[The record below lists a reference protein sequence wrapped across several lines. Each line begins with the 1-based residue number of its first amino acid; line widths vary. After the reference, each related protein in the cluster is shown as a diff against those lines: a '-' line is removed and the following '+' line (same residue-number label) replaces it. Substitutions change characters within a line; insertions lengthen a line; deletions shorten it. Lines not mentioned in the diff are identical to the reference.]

1 MRIKAA
7 PTAAQPYPRYAA
19 CANIRDFGAM
29 GDGSSDDAV
38 ALQKAINAVGSG
50 CSIFFPPGVYK
61 LASNVTI
68 GKDIILQLGP
78 QVEIRQFARLM
89 SDTNASRSLTVQG
102 EGPGTSVWRQSI
114 AYPFWSGITNGPR
127 FRNLRLINMEFK
139 PLSSA
144 ANVYQLG
151 GSTDLFEMVAVTCSR
166 GDGVGAQ
173 FLPFGLADSTSGMAA
188 SALLNVLRD
197 VVVSNINMWLH
208 VQDKDLQI
216 TRLAASLSSYA
227 LVEADRFSGSGQF
240 SMSSCSL
247 SVGYISAPLQD
258 LIYLSLESSAKLSA
272 SINDLEIRTDGNF
285 SAINARTIETAELNL
300 LVNALRY
307 TTTYPENTGYAVR
320 TADSST
326 SIVRAVL
333 TGCFFRT
340 TNARTDACIQGTL
353 VNSASLRT
361 LAGVD
366 QRGWA
371 SLT

>member
-1 MRIKAA
+1 
-7 PTAAQPYPRYAA
+7 
-19 CANIRDFGAM
+19 
-29 GDGSSDDAV
+29 
-38 ALQKAINAVGSG
+38 
-50 CSIFFPPGVYK
+50 
-61 LASNVTI
+61 
-68 GKDIILQLGP
+68 
-78 QVEIRQFARLM
+78 
-89 SDTNASRSLTVQG
+89 
-102 EGPGTSVWRQSI
+102 
-114 AYPFWSGITNGPR
+114 
-127 FRNLRLINMEFK
+127 MEFK
-139 PLSSA
+139 PLSSV

-151 GSTDLFEMVAVTCSR
+151 GSTDLLEMVAVTCSR

-173 FLPFGLADSTSGMAA
+173 FLSFGLADSTSGSAA

-216 TRLAASLSSYA
+216 TRLAASLSSHA

-258 LIYLSLESSAKLSA
+258 LISLSLESSAKLSA

-285 SAINARTIETAELNL
+285 SAINARTIGTAELSL

-333 TGCFFRT
+333 AGCFFRT